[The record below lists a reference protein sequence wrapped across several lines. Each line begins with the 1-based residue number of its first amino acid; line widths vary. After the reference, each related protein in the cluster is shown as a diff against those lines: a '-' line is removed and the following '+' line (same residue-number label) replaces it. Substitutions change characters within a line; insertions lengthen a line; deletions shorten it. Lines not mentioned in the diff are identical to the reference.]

1 MAYTIN
7 KTNGTI
13 LANVPDGQIDNLSSD
28 ITLIG
33 KNYSGFG
40 EFLNENFV
48 KLLEN
53 FANTTRPT
61 RPVTGQIWFDSSELK
76 LKVYNGTAFV
86 PVSSATIS
94 NTRPGTLSIG
104 DLWFNQTD
112 KQLYFFDGTNTIL
125 LGPDYS
131 ESQGLSGLKV
141 STILDKQNTSRVI
154 TSLYNNNILLGIFSK
169 DEFIPKVAIP
179 GFNNPGEDKLISPG
193 FNAGNLSGIKFKVT
207 CENAEQLDGVD
218 AATFAR
224 RDAENIFQ
232 GQISIKN
239 NSGLTFGEG
248 FQGLF
253 EVDLGNVILSN
264 TSPNRRFTIKVK
276 KGTNSESAID
286 VDSVSRQVNLY
297 SDFADSSVLIGGSLV
312 INNDLTVHGT
322 TTTINSTILEIEDKN
337 IELARIEIPTDEN
350 ADRGGIILKG
360 ATDHKFYW
368 VYDTAETGQEY
379 NEAWNSTE
387 NINLV
392 ADREFRIAGEMVL
405 NSTTLGIGITQIP
418 GVTQFGVLKVID
430 IGPTGDPPDAPLPGV
445 FLRIKDNRISTEQVN
460 SDLELA
466 PNGSGDIALIGD
478 PLIVGLTTTSENL
491 PVSQTAQ
498 RTNDFPPA
506 PAATIIPKLS
516 DEELSEST
524 SKKYVLNVV
533 RTRSLVFSM
542 DITDGLSNS
551 GIAALLA
558 QLAPPNEYEEG
569 TTARIL
575 CTTLSNSS
583 TVLNINSL
591 LNKDR
596 SVEYNTPTGT
606 NFPLHDLTV
615 SNATISPPSIAI
627 TRIVKTFE
635 IVNAIW
641 VFSS

>member
-13 LANVPDGQIDNLSSD
+13 LANVADGQIDNLSSD

-53 FANTTRPT
+53 FANTSRPA
-61 RPVTGQIWFDSSELK
+61 RPVTGQIWFDSTELK
-76 LKVYNGTAFV
+76 LKVYNGTSFV
-86 PVSSATIS
+86 PVSSAIVS

-104 DLWFNQTD
+104 DLWFNQVD

-141 STILDKQNTSRVI
+141 STILDKQNTSRVV
-154 TSLYNNNILLGIFSK
+154 TLFYNNGILLGIFSK

-179 GFNNPGEDKLISPG
+179 GFNNVGEDKIISPG

-207 CENAEQLDGVD
+207 CENAEQLDGVV

-224 RDAENIFQ
+224 RDEENIFE
-232 GQISIKN
+232 GQVSIK
-239 NSGLTFGEG
+239 SDAGITFGEG
-248 FQGLF
+248 FQGLL
-253 EVDLGNVILSN
+253 EVDLGNVIFSN
-264 TSPNRRFTIKVK
+264 SSPNRQLTIKVK
-276 KGTNSESAID
+276 KGANSESAIN
-286 VDSVSRQVNLY
+286 VDSINRKINLY
-297 SDFADSSVLIGGSLV
+297 SDFTDSSVLIGGSLI
-312 INNDLTVHGT
+312 INRDLTVNGT
-322 TTTINSTILEIEDKN
+322 TTTINSTVLEVEDKN
-337 IELARIEIPTDEN
+337 IELAKIEIPTDAN

-368 VYDTAETGQEY
+368 VYDSAETGEEY
-379 NEAWNSTE
+379 NQAWNSTE

-430 IGPTGDPPDAPLPGV
+430 IGPSGDPPDPPLSNV
-445 FLRIKDNRISTEQVN
+445 YTRIKDNRISTEQTN

-466 PNGSGDIALIGD
+466 PNGTGNVSLIGS
-478 PLIVGLTTTSENL
+478 PSIVGLFTTSESL
-491 PVSQTAQ
+491 PFPQTTQ
-498 RTNDFPPA
+498 RTNPYPPA
-506 PAATIIPKLS
+506 PATPTIPKLS
-516 DEELSEST
+516 DDELSQST
-524 SKKYVLNVV
+524 SKKYVLNLV

-542 DITDGLSNS
+542 DISDGLSNS
-551 GIAALLA
+551 GIAALLMT
-558 QLAPPNEYEEG
+558 LAPPTEYEEG
-569 TTARIL
+569 TIARIL

-583 TVLNINSL
+583 TTLNINSL

-596 SVEYNTPTGT
+596 SIEYNTPSGT
-606 NFPLHDLTV
+606 NFPLQDLTV
-615 SNATISPPSIAI
+615 SNATVSPPSIAI
-627 TRIVKTFE
+627 TRIIKTFE
-635 IVNAIW
+635 IDNGVW
-641 VFSS
+641 VFSF